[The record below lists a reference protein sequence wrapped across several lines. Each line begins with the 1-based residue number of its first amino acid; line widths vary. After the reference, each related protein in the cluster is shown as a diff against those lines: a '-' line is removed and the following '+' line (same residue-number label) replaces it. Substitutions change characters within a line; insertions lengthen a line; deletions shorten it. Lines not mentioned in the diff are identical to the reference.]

1 MDMNTVS
8 YLAVFI
14 AGLLMAAWLF
24 HENLARAR
32 EKRSLAWLTLLLGT
46 GLGWLLAKGVYVV
59 SRAKE
64 VFTLYGFEALLRL
77 NPEEFS
83 FVGGCAGFVAGC
95 VLASL
100 ILRVKI
106 RRGLDL
112 MAAPLALGVAF
123 ARAAESFLGQLGL
136 GEDLTDVEWTH
147 FFPMTTETRYSEWYS
162 EWSLSVNLQLALLA
176 LVCVMLAVHWLR
188 TCGDV
193 PGVCFERTVVMLC
206 APLFILELMRSVS
219 MTILVRVH
227 LEQILIMLAMSVCI
241 ILAAVRGRRSWAGI
255 LIPAILLL
263 LIVGLN
269 IVLQFGIDGKLNP
282 LLEKLPFSEEAL
294 DWILWEHRADW
305 CYPGMILTDI
315 GMVVMELVL
324 TRRQMRKT
332 RRALQAGG

>member
-1 MDMNTVS
+1 METVS
-8 YLAVFI
+8 YLIILI
-14 AGLLMAAWLF
+14 AGLLLAAWLF
-24 HENLARAR
+24 HENLARGR

-46 GLGWLLAKGVYVV
+46 VLGIVLSKGVYVL

-64 VFTLYGFEALLRL
+64 VFSLYGMGALIRL

-112 MAAPLALGVAF
+112 MAGPLALGIAF

-147 FFPMTTETRYSEWYS
+147 FFPMATETTYSAWYS
-162 EWSLSVNLQLALLA
+162 EWSLSVNLHLAILA
-176 LVCVMLAVHWLR
+176 VVSVMLAIHWLR

-206 APLFILELMRSVS
+206 APLFILELMRAVS

-227 LEQILIMLAMSVCI
+227 LEQILVMLAMSACI
-241 ILAAVRGRRSWAGI
+241 ILAAVRSRRSWVGI
-255 LIPAILLL
+255 LIPSLLLL
-263 LIVGLN
+263 LIIGLN
-269 IVLQFGIDGKLNP
+269 IAFQFGIDGKLNP
-282 LLEKLPFSEEAL
+282 MLEKLPFSEETL
-294 DWILWEHRADW
+294 EWIIWEHRVDW

-324 TRRQMRKT
+324 TRRQMKKARH
-332 RRALQAGG
+332 ALQAKK